1 MKRKIYNKI
10 KRINKSIKIDIKK
23 NINKIK
29 NKLIKKEKNILDK
42 NKNKQYK

>member
-10 KRINKSIKIDIKK
+10 KRINKNIKIDIKK

-29 NKLIKKEKNILDK
+29 KEINKKR
-42 NKNKQYK
+42 Y

>member
-10 KRINKSIKIDIKK
+10 KRINKNIKIDIKK

-29 NKLIKKEKNILDK
+29 ISAPYSNVL
-42 NKNKQYK
+42 